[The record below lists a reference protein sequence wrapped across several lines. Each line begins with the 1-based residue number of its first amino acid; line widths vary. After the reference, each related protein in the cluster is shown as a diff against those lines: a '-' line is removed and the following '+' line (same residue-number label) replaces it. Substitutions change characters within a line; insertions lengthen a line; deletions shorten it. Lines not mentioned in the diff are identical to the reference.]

1 MNQAAPSSSS
11 VVLPSHSLRPSKD
24 NNRQSTSLS
33 PPLLEQ
39 PTLQSTDE
47 KKQSSLLFASKRET
61 RPVKDAFCGA
71 CAGAVAKTV
80 VAPIERIKLLMQ
92 LKFSIDTRSTKVSG
106 SATSSNTSTPA
117 ITKNYGALQ
126 VAKKVYQRQGIL
138 AFWRGN
144 TPNVIRQGG
153 TSAMNFLLM
162 DWYKNAISPLLVWSL
177 CLPSNNDA
185 KIRQKRRAILSSFL
199 SGGLAG
205 GTTTTV
211 LYPVEFVR
219 TRLAMD
225 VGRGTVDAP
234 RLYPGGMKDV
244 FKSIWTVD
252 GWRGLYQGYGIA
264 LGGVV
269 LYRAL
274 HLGGYDAL
282 KTEILHRR
290 GLGEWQQSKKSTCD
304 TIGILPE
311 SGLTICERF
320 LAAQVVSVVAGT
332 VCYPIDSIRRRL
344 MMQAGLPTDERL
356 YRNSFDC
363 FQKVIAAE
371 GVKGFY
377 LGLGPNLV
385 RSFGAALLLVSYDV
399 FQDKI
404 SNE

>member
-1 MNQAAPSSSS
+1 MNQAAPSSSSS
-11 VVLPSHSLRPSKD
+11 VVLPSHSLRPSEE
-24 NNRQSTSLS
+24 NRQSTSLIS

-61 RPVKDAFCGA
+61 RPVKDVVAGA

-92 LKFSIDTRSTKVSG
+92 LKFSIDTRSTKVTG
-106 SATSSNTSTPA
+106 STNSSTSA
-117 ITKNYGALQ
+117 ITKNYGALE

-177 CLPSNNDA
+177 CLPSNNDPL
-185 KIRQKRRAILSSFL
+185 IRQKRRAILSSFL

-244 FKSIWTVD
+244 FKSIWKVD
-252 GWRGLYQGYGIA
+252 GWKGLYQGYGIA

-344 MMQAGLPTDERL
+344 MMQAGLPKDERL

-377 LGLGPNLV
+377 LGLQMNLV

>member
-11 VVLPSHSLRPSKD
+11 VVLPSRSLHSSED
-24 NNRQSTSLS
+24 NTQSTSS
-33 PPLLEQ
+33 ISPLLEQ

-106 SATSSNTSTPA
+106 SASSSTSA
-117 ITKNYGALQ
+117 ITKNYGALE

-153 TSAMNFLLM
+153 TSTMNFLLM

-177 CLPSNNDA
+177 CLPSNNDPL
-185 KIRQKRRAILSSFL
+185 IRQKRRAILSSFL

-244 FKSIWTVD
+244 FKSIWKVD
-252 GWRGLYQGYGIA
+252 GWKGLYQGYGIA

-344 MMQAGLPTDERL
+344 MMQAGLPKDERL

-377 LGLGPNLV
+377 LGLQMNLI